1 MALKDLFGKTTE
13 KVVTKQQLQDL
24 YNQAESQ
31 EYIEQVLEDKERYL
45 PLVDFSSASNFA
57 HYGSAEKYYVDAIK
71 NIYQN
76 YPYDG
81 SKKEKQEWRNGSS
94 QLDLYIFDEIY
105 PKTTGYVSLS
115 SSATLS
121 NIGGYRSSS
130 APQYIKIKGGP
141 NPSSTGN
148 FETANLYDLDANR
161 ESNLGI
167 TSNGNTVEFWF
178 KDDLT
183 SSNANYN
190 YAYALFDLWN
200 GVTASSSDYTRLALT
215 KISGSNK
222 FAVTYRSGS
231 AGITQETLNYT
242 FDSSTWHHYAFSFA
256 NYNTNDLE
264 VCLYIDGNQV
274 LRSVYVAS
282 GSISLANNAYLVANV
297 GALRASLISASTASA
312 NLGSSYGSYDEF
324 RFWKS
329 TRTSQQ
335 IYRSWNTQ
343 VGGGANTDEA
353 NKDLGVY
360 LKFNEGVA
368 DDTNVNDL
376 DKICLDY
383 SGRVSNGTIINYVV
397 SSKNTGSAI
406 DTYFG
411 VTQENK
417 DPIVFSGNPLV
428 QNILETYTDLGF
440 QHDQNNTSNIYKTF
454 PAWITEEAEKKG
466 YQDLSQLIQIISSY
480 FDTLYLQIES
490 LPKIKNL
497 DYDTQSGKPKPFAK
511 SLLSSNGFQNLELFN
526 DTTFLEDVLSRND
539 SAEFEE
545 KLHNVKNAIYQNI
558 YNNLSYI
565 YKSKGT
571 EKSLRNLIRCFGV
584 DDDLVKINLYAD
596 NAQYNLENKY
606 TYTTTTKKFV
616 DFNNPDRNT
625 GYIYQK
631 AKTGDSNTYAFIPGS
646 AADYLDHVP
655 LTIQAE
661 VIFPKNPIIDSDKYN
676 VNNFETSSLYGI
688 HTALGDPNNF
698 SWGGDEFNFQV
709 YSVRKFIGSEE
720 AYFLVTGSFAGYPVQ
735 LSTSIFK
742 DVYDNQKWN
751 FAVRIK
757 PENYPHNNLASGSG
771 ESNYTFEFV
780 GINSIADSVD
790 NSFSLT
796 ASVPN
801 FNMTTALAKN
811 KRVYAGAHYTD
822 FDNTR
827 LKHRTDVKIS
837 SVRFWFDYLSDTE
850 LEAHS
855 YNAANVGRQYPNWPA
870 AFIASLS
877 GSLASSA
884 PITKLDT
891 LALHWNFFNVS
902 SSDTNGQFIVEDAS
916 SGSLE
921 SVSQYGLDWFGSIAK
936 YQFPG
941 FADEFLAS
949 DSQVVN
955 KEYVFSAKQ
964 QNPETLNGNDLVQ
977 ILDTDDVTR
986 TKDSKPIQYYIS
998 IEKSMA
1004 QVLNDEIMNWFA
1016 TIKSYNN
1023 LIGDPLQRYKQE
1035 YAGLQH
1041 LRELFFSKVD
1051 NTISFEKFFEFYKW
1065 IDSSLSMMINQLVP
1079 ASANSSDKVRNM
1091 VESHML
1097 ERSKYANKLPT
1108 VEFKGNPKSTPAIS
1122 HLNYSYKEQAA
1133 YPNNLTDGVTVS
1145 RYYNFKPQWLK
1156 QRAIR
1161 NEAPVDTVLQP
1172 ANDID
1177 REILRQVINERNL
1190 DTVPKLYS
1198 VDTSSSY
1205 DGRRDETRIFT
1216 QTYRLLTDKLL
1227 VIEDIIEPVNIA
1239 NNLFTSQFTFASASV
1254 TGSGQIVQP
1263 IKKKGNYS
1271 NPYEYVFIPGRTN
1284 NNKSF
1289 IDLEGNV
1296 SGSSS
1301 ISALGFTDRTLPVRS
1316 VNKQV
1321 IVERFSSPGGPEVN
1335 SRGALD
1341 AAAEEY
1347 SVYNSLNYR
1356 NFRVRKVLNA
1366 WLAES
1371 ASIDENYPSYHKVN
1385 KNPTYIPISETSSL
1399 TEPYYDNE
1407 FVVHAIP
1414 RSEAQYAWITASLF
1428 VKPSASGYIS
1438 EYDNLNYD
1446 YEFLSASNLPSF
1458 TDIPFVNFRYFGD
1471 SATDAVLTDK
1481 IYDTA
1486 TNTIS
1491 GGQLFGAFTYI
1502 HTHFFLISLNGPYQ
1516 YPSWKQIRNY
1526 ENPFSIIS
1534 RKNNNILVQ
1543 DSPKQKTR
1551 YVNGKAET
1559 YLNTREETFTSFKE
1573 PPVTYNKPMTQK
1585 IVISGSNDPIE
1596 IATTYDNNKERF
1608 ANIEL
1613 AKRTGVGK
1621 RSEPQTHDI
1630 LLSLERDK
1638 TYEPS
1643 PEIVEADYT
1652 AQIYPA
1658 KETVGLK
1665 ETRSRPNYAEIA
1677 GTGSNGYDRNSG
1689 EIRSFWKDSII
1700 DRRRTNAFYSST
1712 KTGSLNNLN
1721 IAQLSGSSI
1730 SSSYSGTIRH
1740 KSGSLYRVPAVRDFV
1755 VTTSVNKNYDSYY
1768 DSVFS
1773 LDNSSSYSYQSQITF
1788 YNPSS
1793 SFNSIYNIFSSSY
1806 GDLAGFDELE
1816 ARQLL
1821 TYQDGEYYNQAITRS
1836 SDQTEIVQY
1845 FKYNVSGNIVRPRA
1859 SYVNK
1864 IHYPSSFSRFLF
1876 ITGALASS
1884 SINYTRTFINE
1895 GMLYKTNQLA
1905 NKNPWYG
1912 SYEDYFAD
1920 IKPLSQDKTL
1930 LPEYTFS
1937 EHADYFIKDNNGDF
1951 KAAPPNNY
1959 ISFIGS
1965 DVSVNDYDGA
1975 YNITDKLNNFI
1986 FNDIN
1991 NSDKT
1996 IKLSING
2003 VKKLLPYKGFYPQER
2018 TAQIVDLFQKSFFNI
2033 SMNDIT
2039 GGYPTYKYY
2048 SGVYGK
2054 TLLDIYGC
2062 PVTQQMQTLLQP
2074 YFAPGILFNTIKSGI
2089 AVDWPTYISSSA
2101 YFVVT
2106 TGIGNGFLPAPGHG
2120 TSSFAVTSLT
2130 DKVPVLNKN
2139 FDLRIPFESLI
2150 DLRGFEESEETV
2162 LSYLDP
2168 TRYNTETFLDMTASN
2183 YSDYKYSGHGI
2194 RTNPIFSFNNK
2205 YSKNNQSRKFLDNRY
2220 SLAINNFL
2228 AETPRFFLQD
2238 QSLTSFTS
2246 NKDIANISFEVGK
2259 QYEMY
2264 VQIEKAQNVKM
2275 ILDSLDDTPYIF
2287 SSSTIPYVV
2296 SPSPLV
2302 TGTLITSSAKFPAA
2316 SLFGPPS
2323 QYFASS
2329 SGDES
2334 LLGHKAYDS
2343 PAYAPYAPPYYYG
2356 AQRAKLS
2363 FVPTSE
2369 VYTSYQEIINM
2380 LTVSCEQATTE
2391 MTDFFS
2397 SSINEISGVT
2407 AYLTGST
2414 AYVNRMPLTSSI
2426 RYDILV
2432 GKNQVKYGLD
2442 GQVIDIT
2449 DTNDVAAK
2457 LWRIQTKFETP
2468 ILNFNTD
2475 LNKAVDPTNTTLNSA
2490 NDNISYGGNT
2500 YYDTLNNLTTRFGF
2514 MGMWGGYAQTG
2525 SNSGV
2530 SLNIIKG
2537 RNEGDYRDLAE
2548 TCGFNAETKYVGQIA
2563 AKKEISEA
2571 IVMIPFTRIKNHKE
2585 GKSDTNFDST
2595 KARTIKEIIGENGK
2609 TSDVGTNG
2617 PYYFAVDRLAINT
2630 VLRQNGVN
2638 IDFDSNVS
2646 YRDLKNIL
2654 SNIQTDNS
2662 IIKTMKAMSN
2672 YVLPPHLDWLYNR
2685 NINPFAMYVFEFK
2698 HELAGDELADIW
2710 QGVMPKSAMQTSL
2723 DTVEIEHAL
2732 NDLEF
2737 FHGKKLPDDIQWKV
2751 FKVKRR
2757 ANYSYDSLVTGVEER
2772 FNFKSR
2778 ETEELVYSYNWPY
2791 DYFSLVELVNVEA
2804 KLTVKPTTVIVETTD
2819 GQQVELSKD
2828 SRQQTL
2834 TVQEARRQ
2842 TETTKEE
2849 SSISTLKNTKV

>member
-1 MALKDLFGKTTE
+1 
-13 KVVTKQQLQDL
+13 
-24 YNQAESQ
+24 
-31 EYIEQVLEDKERYL
+31 
-45 PLVDFSSASNFA
+45 
-57 HYGSAEKYYVDAIK
+57 
-71 NIYQN
+71 
-76 YPYDG
+76 
-81 SKKEKQEWRNGSS
+81 
-94 QLDLYIFDEIY
+94 
-105 PKTTGYVSLS
+105 
-115 SSATLS
+115 
-121 NIGGYRSSS
+121 
-130 APQYIKIKGGP
+130 
-141 NPSSTGN
+141 
-148 FETANLYDLDANR
+148 
-161 ESNLGI
+161 
-167 TSNGNTVEFWF
+167 
-178 KDDLT
+178 
-183 SSNANYN
+183 
-190 YAYALFDLWN
+190 
-200 GVTASSSDYTRLALT
+200 
-215 KISGSNK
+215 
-222 FAVTYRSGS
+222 
-231 AGITQETLNYT
+231 
-242 FDSSTWHHYAFSFA
+242 
-256 NYNTNDLE
+256 
-264 VCLYIDGNQV
+264 
-274 LRSVYVAS
+274 
-282 GSISLANNAYLVANV
+282 
-297 GALRASLISASTASA
+297 
-312 NLGSSYGSYDEF
+312 
-324 RFWKS
+324 
-329 TRTSQQ
+329 
-335 IYRSWNTQ
+335 
-343 VGGGANTDEA
+343 
-353 NKDLGVY
+353 
-360 LKFNEGVA
+360 
-368 DDTNVNDL
+368 
-376 DKICLDY
+376 
-383 SGRVSNGTIINYVV
+383 
-397 SSKNTGSAI
+397 
-406 DTYFG
+406 
-411 VTQENK
+411 
-417 DPIVFSGNPLV
+417 
-428 QNILETYTDLGF
+428 
-440 QHDQNNTSNIYKTF
+440 
-454 PAWITEEAEKKG
+454 
-466 YQDLSQLIQIISSY
+466 
-480 FDTLYLQIES
+480 
-490 LPKIKNL
+490 
-497 DYDTQSGKPKPFAK
+497 
-511 SLLSSNGFQNLELFN
+511 
-526 DTTFLEDVLSRND
+526 
-539 SAEFEE
+539 
-545 KLHNVKNAIYQNI
+545 
-558 YNNLSYI
+558 
-565 YKSKGT
+565 
-571 EKSLRNLIRCFGV
+571 
-584 DDDLVKINLYAD
+584 
-596 NAQYNLENKY
+596 
-606 TYTTTTKKFV
+606 
-616 DFNNPDRNT
+616 
-625 GYIYQK
+625 
-631 AKTGDSNTYAFIPGS
+631 
-646 AADYLDHVP
+646 
-655 LTIQAE
+655 
-661 VIFPKNPIIDSDKYN
+661 
-676 VNNFETSSLYGI
+676 
-688 HTALGDPNNF
+688 
-698 SWGGDEFNFQV
+698 
-709 YSVRKFIGSEE
+709 
-720 AYFLVTGSFAGYPVQ
+720 
-735 LSTSIFK
+735 
-742 DVYDNQKWN
+742 
-751 FAVRIK
+751 
-757 PENYPHNNLASGSG
+757 
-771 ESNYTFEFV
+771 
-780 GINSIADSVD
+780 
-790 NSFSLT
+790 
-796 ASVPN
+796 
-801 FNMTTALAKN
+801 
-811 KRVYAGAHYTD
+811 
-822 FDNTR
+822 
-827 LKHRTDVKIS
+827 
-837 SVRFWFDYLSDTE
+837 
-850 LEAHS
+850 
-855 YNAANVGRQYPNWPA
+855 
-870 AFIASLS
+870 
-877 GSLASSA
+877 
-884 PITKLDT
+884 
-891 LALHWNFFNVS
+891 
-902 SSDTNGQFIVEDAS
+902 
-916 SGSLE
+916 
-921 SVSQYGLDWFGSIAK
+921 
-936 YQFPG
+936 
-941 FADEFLAS
+941 
-949 DSQVVN
+949 
-955 KEYVFSAKQ
+955 
-964 QNPETLNGNDLVQ
+964 
-977 ILDTDDVTR
+977 
-986 TKDSKPIQYYIS
+986 
-998 IEKSMA
+998 
-1004 QVLNDEIMNWFA
+1004 
-1016 TIKSYNN
+1016 
-1023 LIGDPLQRYKQE
+1023 
-1035 YAGLQH
+1035 
-1041 LRELFFSKVD
+1041 
-1051 NTISFEKFFEFYKW
+1051 
-1065 IDSSLSMMINQLVP
+1065 
-1079 ASANSSDKVRNM
+1079 M

-1198 VDTSSSY
+1198 VDTNSSY

>member
-1 MALKDLFGKTTE
+1 MALKDLFGKTSE
-13 KVVTKQQLQDL
+13 KVVSKQQLDEL
-24 YNQAESQ
+24 YTQAESQ
-31 EYIEQVLEDKERYL
+31 EYLEEALKDKERYL
-45 PLVDFSSASNFA
+45 PVVDFSSASNFA
-57 HYGSAEKYYVDAIK
+57 RYGSAEKYYVDAIK
-71 NIYQN
+71 NIYEN

-81 SKKEKQEWRNGSS
+81 SKKEKLEWRNNSS
-94 QLDLYIFDEIY
+94 QLDLYIFDELY

-115 SSATLS
+115 SSAALN
-121 NIGGYRSSS
+121 NIYNYRSSS
-130 APQYIKIKGGP
+130 APQYISVKGGP
-141 NPSSTGN
+141 NPSSTGK
-148 FETANLYDLDANR
+148 FETSNIYDVNSNR

-167 TSNGNTVEFWF
+167 TPYGNTVEFWF

-200 GVTASSSDYTRLALT
+200 SITSSAANYTRLAIT
-215 KISGSNK
+215 KVSGTNN
-222 FAVTYRSGS
+222 FAITYRSGS
-231 AGITQETLNYT
+231 AGLTNTTINYT
-242 FDSSTWHHYAFSFA
+242 FDSSVWHHYAFSFA
-256 NYNTNDLE
+256 NKNTNDLE
-264 VCLYIDGNQV
+264 VCLYVDGNLV
-274 LRSVYVAS
+274 LNNTYTGS
-282 GSISLANNAYLVANV
+282 GSINLAHNSNVVANI
-297 GALRASLISASTASA
+297 GALRTDIQNTSLSLAG
-312 NLGSSYGSYDEF
+312 LGPSYGSYDEF
-324 RFWKS
+324 RFWK
-329 TRTSQQ
+329 TARTSQQ
-335 IYRSWNTQ
+335 IYRNWNTQ
-343 VGGGANTDEA
+343 VYGGSNTDDY

-360 LKFNEGVA
+360 LKFNEGIISN
-368 DDTNVNDL
+368 TNVSDL
-376 DKICLDY
+376 DKVCLDY
-383 SGRVSNGTIINYVV
+383 SGRVSNGVINNYVV
-397 SSKNTGSAI
+397 TAKNSGSAI
-406 DTYFG
+406 NDYFD
-411 VTQENK
+411 EERESK
-417 DPIVFSGNPLV
+417 DPIIFSSNQLV
-428 QNILETYTDLGF
+428 QDILDTYSELGF
-440 QHDQNNTSNIYKTF
+440 LHDQTNSSNIYKSF
-454 PAWITEEAEKKG
+454 PSWITEEAEKEG
-466 YQDLSQLIQIISSY
+466 VDDLANLVQIISSY
-480 FDTLYLQIES
+480 FDTLHIQ
-490 LPKIKNL
+490 IKNL
-497 DYDTQSGKPKPFAK
+497 TNVKNIDYDTTNKPKTFAK
-511 SLLSSNGFQNLELFN
+511 HLLSSNGFENLDIFN
-526 DTTFLEDVLSRND
+526 DTTFLEEVLSRNE
-539 SAEFEE
+539 SIEFEE
-545 KLHNVKNAIYQNI
+545 NLHNIKNSIYQNI

-584 DDDLVKINLYAD
+584 DDELVKINLYAN
-596 NAQYNLENKY
+596 NAEYSLENKY
-606 TYTTTTKKFV
+606 TYTAITKKFV

-625 GYIYQK
+625 GFIYQK
-631 AKTGDSNTYAFIPGS
+631 AKAGDSNTLSFIPGETNG
-646 AADYLDHVP
+646 YLNYVP
-655 LTIQAE
+655 VTVQAE
-661 VIFPKNPIIDSDKYN
+661 VIFPKNPIIESQTYSINDF
-676 VNNFETSSLYGI
+676 VTSSLYGT

-698 SWGGDEFNFQV
+698 SWSSDEFNFQV
-709 YSVRKFIGSEE
+709 YSVRRKVGSED
-720 AYFLVTGSFAGYPVQ
+720 AYFLVTGSFDGYPIQ
-735 LSTSIFK
+735 LTSSLFK

-757 PENYPHNNLASGSG
+757 PEKYAHSNLASGSEVG
-771 ESNYTFEFV
+771 NYLFEFV
-780 GINSIADSVD
+780 GINSIAETVN
-790 NSFSLT
+790 NSFFLS
-796 ASVPN
+796 ASVPEA
-801 FNMTTALAKN
+801 NMKLALSKN
-811 KRVYAGAHYTD
+811 KRVYAGSHYTD
-822 FDNTR
+822 FDKDMLLT
-827 LKHRTDVKIS
+827 RTDVKIS
-837 SVRFWFDYLSDTE
+837 SVRFWLDYLSDEE
-850 LEAHS
+850 LKAHS
-855 YNAANVGRQYPNWPA
+855 YDAANYGRQQPNWPPT
-870 AFIASLS
+870 FLSSLT
-877 GSLASSA
+877 GALDYSA
-884 PITKLDT
+884 PFTKLDT
-891 LALHWNFFNVS
+891 LALHWNFFNVT
-902 SSDTNGQFIVEDAS
+902 SSDSNGEFTVEDAS
-916 SGSLE
+916 SGSVE
-921 SVSQYGLDWFGSIAK
+921 AASQYGLDWLGGIIK
-936 YQFPG
+936 YQMTG
-941 FADEFLAS
+941 YAEEFFEN
-949 DSQVVN
+949 DTQVVN
-955 KEYVFSAKQ
+955 KEYIFSAKQ
-964 QNPETLNGNDLVQ
+964 QNPETLNGNDLVK

-986 TKDSKPIQYYIS
+986 TKESKPISYYIS

-1004 QVLNDEIMNWFA
+1004 QVINDEIMNWFA

-1023 LIGDPLQRYKQE
+1023 LIGDPVERYKQE
-1035 YAGLQH
+1035 YSGLQH
-1041 LRELFFSKVD
+1041 LRELFFSKV
-1051 NTISFEKFFEFYKW
+1051 NNSINFEKFFEFYKW

-1079 ASANSSDKVRNM
+1079 ASANSSDKVRNI

-1097 ERSKYANKLPT
+1097 ERNKYVNKLPT
-1108 VEFKGNPKSTPAIS
+1108 IEFKGNVKSNPAIS

-1133 YPNNLTDGVTVS
+1133 YPNNLTDKEVVS

-1156 QRAIR
+1156 QRALR
-1161 NEAPVDTVLQP
+1161 GESPVETILEPQ
-1172 ANDID
+1172 NDVD
-1177 REILRQVINERNL
+1177 REVLRQVINEKNL
-1190 DTVPKLYS
+1190 DTIPKLYS
-1198 VDTSSSY
+1198 VDTLTSY

-1227 VIEDIIEPVNIA
+1227 IIEDTIEPVNIA
-1239 NNLFTSQFTFASASV
+1239 NNIITSEFIFASASL

-1263 IKKKGNYS
+1263 IKKKGNYYHS
-1271 NPYEYVFIPGRTN
+1271 YEYLFTSGRTN

-1289 IDLEGNV
+1289 VDLEGNIT
-1296 SGSSS
+1296 GSSTTYTL
-1301 ISALGFTDRTLPVRS
+1301 AFTDSTLPTRT
-1316 VNKQV
+1316 VNKQI

-1335 SRGALD
+1335 GRGYLD
-1341 AAAEEY
+1341 DAAEEY

-1356 NFRVRKVLNA
+1356 NSRVRKVLNA
-1366 WLAES
+1366 WMAES

-1399 TEPYYDNE
+1399 TEPYYDNG
-1407 FVVHAIP
+1407 FVQHAIP
-1414 RSEAQYAWITASLF
+1414 RSEAQYAWITASLS

-1446 YEFLSASNLPSF
+1446 YEFLSGTSTVDYVGLNTSVAKALSTGS
-1458 TDIPFVNFRYFGD
+1458 
-1471 SATDAVLTDK
+1471 
-1481 IYDTA
+1481 
-1486 TNTIS
+1486 NTIS
-1491 GGQLFGAFTYI
+1491 AVNPVTDFNTYI
-1502 HTHFFLISLNGPYQ
+1502 TNLNGPYQ
-1516 YPSWKQIRNY
+1516 HPSWKQIRNS
-1526 ENPFSIIS
+1526 ENKITVES

-1543 DSPKQKTR
+1543 DVPREESKDA
-1551 YVNGKAET
+1551 NGAVVT
-1559 YLNTREETFTSFKE
+1559 FVRNRAETFTAYKE
-1573 PPVTYNKPMTQK
+1573 PPVSYNKPMLQK
-1585 IVISGSNDPIE
+1585 VVISGSNDIIE
-1596 IATTYDNNKERF
+1596 LDSTYDNNKERF
-1608 ANIEL
+1608 ANPDL
-1613 AKRTGVGK
+1613 ANRTGTGDK
-1621 RSEPQTHDI
+1621 KELQTHDV
-1630 LLSLERDK
+1630 LLSLERDR
-1638 TYEPS
+1638 TYEPA
-1643 PEIVEADYT
+1643 PQLVEAEYK
-1652 AQIYPA
+1652 AQIYPS
-1658 KETVGLK
+1658 KENVGLK
-1665 ETRSRPNYAEIA
+1665 ETRSKPNYAEVT

-1689 EIRSFWKDSII
+1689 EIRSFWRDSII

-1721 IAQLSGSSI
+1721 IAQLSGTYI

-1740 KSGSLYRVPAVRDFV
+1740 KSGSLYRVPAVADFDI
-1755 VTTSVNKNYDSYY
+1755 TTSVNKNYDSYY

-1836 SDQTEIVQY
+1836 SDQTEIIQY

-1864 IHYPSSFSRFLF
+1864 IHYPSSFSRILYV
-1876 ITGALASS
+1876 TGAFLILPSNSS
-1884 SINYTRTFINE
+1884 TSINYTRTFINE

-1905 NKNPWYG
+1905 GKNPWYNT
-1912 SYEDYFAD
+1912 YEDYFAD

-1975 YNITDKLNNFI
+1975 YNITDTLNNFI
-1986 FNDIN
+1986 FNDIS

-1996 IKLSING
+1996 IRLSING

-2039 GGYPTYKYY
+2039 GGYPAYRYY
-2048 SGVYGK
+2048 SGEYGK
-2054 TLLDIYGC
+2054 NLTDAVGC
-2062 PVTQQMQTLLQP
+2062 PITQQMQALLQP

-2089 AVDWPTYISSSA
+2089 AVDWPTYISASA
-2101 YFVVT
+2101 YSFLFALPST
-2106 TGIGNGFLPAPGHG
+2106 TKLLSPPGHG
-2120 TSSFAVTSLT
+2120 TSSFNISTLT
-2130 DKVPVLNKN
+2130 DKVPVLNEN

-2150 DLRGFEESEETV
+2150 DLRGYEETEETI

-2168 TRYNTETFLDMTASN
+2168 TRYNTETFIGMTAS
-2183 YSDYKYSGHGI
+2183 SVSSYKLAGGD
-2194 RTNPIFSFNNK
+2194 RANPIFSFKNK

-2220 SLAINNFL
+2220 TLAINNFL

-2246 NKDIANISFEVGK
+2246 NNDIANISFEVGK

-2275 ILDSLDDTPYIF
+2275 ILDSLDDTPYIY
-2287 SSSTIPYVV
+2287 SSSTTPYI
-2296 SPSPLV
+2296 SSGSGGFI
-2302 TGTLITSSAKFPAA
+2302 TGTLVTSSAKFPAA

-2334 LLGHKAYDS
+2334 LLGHKTYDS

-2475 LNKAVDPTNTTLNSA
+2475 LNKSVDTTSTTLNST
-2490 NDNISYGGNT
+2490 NNNITYGGNF
-2500 YYDTLNNLTTRFGF
+2500 YYDFLNNQTTRFGF

-2537 RNEGDYRDLAE
+2537 RNKGQYRDLAE
-2548 TCGFNAETKYVGQIA
+2548 TCGFNPETKYVGQIA

-2571 IVMIPFTRIKNHKE
+2571 IVMIPFTRTNNHKE
-2585 GKSDTNFDST
+2585 GKDDTNNDKT

-2617 PYYFAVDRLAINT
+2617 PYYFGVDRLAINT

-2638 IDFDSNVS
+2638 VDFDSKVS

-2654 SNIQTDNS
+2654 SNIESDNS
-2662 IIKTMKAMSN
+2662 ILKTMKAMSN

-2685 NINPFAMYVFEFK
+2685 NISPFVMYVFEFK

-2710 QGVMPKSAMQTSL
+2710 QGVMPKSAMQASL

-2804 KLTVKPTTVIVETTD
+2804 SLNVKPIIPTVTTTT
-2819 GQQVELSKD
+2819 GQQAQTT
-2828 SRQQTL
+2828 RQQTL
-2834 TVQEARRQ
+2834 TVQEAARQ
-2842 TETTKEE
+2842 TEATKEE
-2849 SSISTLKNTKV
+2849 PSISTLKNTKV